1 MMGQAIPHKSI
12 ALVVEDEELQR
23 EMIVVL
29 LQESDMQVIACESA
43 EAAVAVLDTIGD
55 ALSLMFTDINL
66 AGTMTGVELAHLA
79 KRRYPQLH
87 VLVTSGGVRDARL
100 PPGTKFLPKPWTPL
114 DVLREA
120 ERVQH

>member
-1 MMGQAIPHKSI
+1 MGQAIPYKPI

-29 LQESDMQVIACESA
+29 LEESNMKVIACESA
-43 EAAVAVLDTIGD
+43 EAAVSVLDSIGE

-79 KRRYPQLH
+79 KRRYPRLH
-87 VLVTSGGVRDARL
+87 VLVTSGGVRDAHL
-100 PPGTKFLPKPWTPL
+100 PPGARFLQKPWMPL

-120 ERVQH
+120 ERAQR